1 MAADR
6 FKCESECAKAMI
18 FRRSKSYSITLQRAH
33 SLLKIP
39 RDGELRITQS
49 GNNNGS
55 DCSAAI
61 ISRDQIQQ
69 AFRVAAK
76 RHHPDLL
83 NSTNK
88 SIESR
93 SVTATLNKEANT
105 TFRECYEAREL
116 LLDYYIRKK
125 FVHPEIIESCK
136 DKPSEKYRDET
147 WFSVW
152 RNERSFQIEV
162 FLRLSL
168 CLGLAVGTYYH
179 DLYVPERRKQQIKQR
194 DAQYYNFGP
203 QPPRW

>member
-1 MAADR
+1 
-6 FKCESECAKAMI
+6 MI
-18 FRRSKSYSITLQRAH
+18 FRRPKSYSLTLQRAH

-49 GNNNGS
+49 INNNGS
-55 DCSAAI
+55 DCSAAK

-69 AFRVAAK
+69 AFRAAAK
-76 RHHPDLL
+76 RHHPDLV
-83 NSTNK
+83 NYTNQ
-88 SIESR
+88 SIEST
-93 SVTATLNKEANT
+93 SATATATATKTLNKEANT
-105 TFRECYEAREL
+105 TFRECHEAREL

-179 DLYVPERRKQQIKQR
+179 DLYAPERRKQQIKQR

>member
-1 MAADR
+1 VN
-6 FKCESECAKAMI
+6 
-18 FRRSKSYSITLQRAH
+18 Y
-33 SLLKIP
+33 
-39 RDGELRITQS
+39 
-49 GNNNGS
+49 
-55 DCSAAI
+55 
-61 ISRDQIQQ
+61 
-69 AFRVAAK
+69 
-76 RHHPDLL
+76 
-83 NSTNK
+83 TNQ
-88 SIESR
+88 SIEST
-93 SVTATLNKEANT
+93 TATATKSLNKEANT

-125 FVHPEIIESCK
+125 FVHPEIVESCK
-136 DKPSEKYRDET
+136 DKPSEKYGDET

-179 DLYVPERRKQQIKQR
+179 DLYAPERRKQQIKQR